1 MQPDFWLKERDAL
14 LELLLPEL
22 EALAIAGVEIGLD
35 DLREAGVTIDGAE
48 ALAEASEW
56 ARRHTD
62 DLLTL
67 LGTTNQRVVGQVVA
81 NWTAT
86 PGTPISTLAASLTP
100 VLSGNEARARLVAVT
115 ETTRAIAHGTDIAY
129 QKAGVAGAAYLPPAH
144 PKCRCWQTVKRLPGG
159 EFVQV
164 WQSAKDEITC
174 KSPIKVPWRDDALMG
189 CRALQGVIISRGK
202 YLGTKAWKA
211 GKDDA

>member
-1 MQPDFWLKERDAL
+1 MLPDFWLLEKEEL
-14 LELLLPEL
+14 LNLLLPEI
-22 EALAIAGVEIGLD
+22 EQLAIAGVEIGLD
-35 DLREAGVTIDGAE
+35 DLREVGLTIDGAE

-62 DLLTL
+62 DLLNL

-86 PGTPISTLAASLTP
+86 PGTPLSTLVASLTP
-100 VLSGNEARARLVAVT
+100 VLSGNEGRAELVAVT

-174 KSPIKVPWRDDALMG
+174 KSPIKVPWQDEKVLG
-189 CRALQGVIISRGK
+189 CRALQGVIISRGD
-202 YLGTKAWKA
+202 YLGVKHWTVKK
-211 GKDDA
+211 

>member
-1 MQPDFWLKERDAL
+1 MLPDFWLLEKEEL
-14 LELLLPEL
+14 LNLLLPEL

-35 DLREAGVTIDGAE
+35 DLREIGLTIDGAE

-62 DLLTL
+62 DLLNL

-86 PGTPISTLAASLTP
+86 PGTPISTLVAPLTP
-100 VLSGNEARARLVAVT
+100 ILSGNERRAGLVAVT
-115 ETTRAIAHGTDIAY
+115 ETTRAIAHGADLAY
-129 QKAGVAGAAYLPPAH
+129 QKAGVEGAALLPPAH
-144 PKCRCWQTVKRLPGG
+144 PDCRCWQTVKRLPGG

-174 KSPIKVPWRDDALMG
+174 KAPIKVPWQNEKVLG
-189 CRALQGVIISRGK
+189 CRALQGVIISRGE
-202 YLGTKAWKA
+202 YLGVKHWTVKK
-211 GKDDA
+211 